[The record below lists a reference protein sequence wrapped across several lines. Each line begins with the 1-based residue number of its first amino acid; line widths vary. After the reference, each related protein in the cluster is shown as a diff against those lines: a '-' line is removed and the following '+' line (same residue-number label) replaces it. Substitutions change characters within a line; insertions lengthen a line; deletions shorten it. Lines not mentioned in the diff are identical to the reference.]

1 MNRRDFLKAGALAA
15 APAGAQYPQLHVEP
29 LRMKAGFAERD
40 ITPRVDPAKIHD
52 PLKVRAAVFDDGSMQ
67 VALVGIDAIAVARPV
82 VLAARRQIEERCGI
96 PPEAVLVGASHTHS
110 VERTSDPAYAE
121 LQARQIAEAVCQA
134 SAARVSARC
143 GVGSGLEN
151 QVAFNRRLRMKN
163 GMTYTHPGQGNPDI
177 VGFAGPTDPEVGVVG
192 AWDGE
197 GRLLGCVVNY
207 ACHATTSPPGIS
219 ANWIYYM
226 EKVIRSLEPG
236 AVVVFLQ
243 GACGDVTQVNNL
255 SPYARP
261 SGDQYARFV
270 GGRVGAEAVKVLVS
284 IHPGTLAPLAA
295 RSKVW
300 RIPYRAPSPE
310 RVRRAEEI
318 VKQAPT
324 KGETTELRFARIL
337 LDFVAQRAKEPDC
350 EVEVQAIQVG
360 PAVFISNPA
369 ELFCQFG
376 LDLKAASPFRFTY
389 PVELANGSVGYVPT
403 EEAFGPH
410 GGGYET
416 RLGVSRLVVTA
427 GRQMVEA
434 GLELARSMTPGPV
447 PQPPPAE
454 LFRPEPGNIGS
465 QPWSFGNVP
474 PEIS

>member
-1 MNRRDFLKAGALAA
+1 MNRRDFLKHSALAA
-15 APAGAQYPQLHVEP
+15 TPAMAQYPQLHVEP
-29 LRMKAGFAERD
+29 ARMKAGFAERD
-40 ITPRVDPAKIHD
+40 ITPKVETARIHD
-52 PLKVRAAVFDDGSMQ
+52 PLKVRAAVFDDGKMQ
-67 VALVGIDAIAVARPV
+67 VALVGVDALFVARPV
-82 VLAARRQIEERCGI
+82 VLAARRQIQERCGI
-96 PPEAVLVGASHTHS
+96 PPEAVMVGASHSHS
-110 VERTSDPAYAE
+110 VERASDPAYADF
-121 LQARQIAEAVCQA
+121 LARQIADAVGQA
-134 SAARVSARC
+134 SVSRAAGRC
-143 GVGSGLEN
+143 GVGSGFEN

-163 GMTYTHPGQGNPDI
+163 GLTSTHPGQGNPDI
-177 VGFAGPTDPEVGVVG
+177 VGFAGPTEPEVGVIG
-192 AWDGE
+192 AWDE
-197 GRLLGCVVNY
+197 KGRLLGSIVNY

-226 EKVIRSLEPG
+226 EKVVRGLDPS

-243 GACGDVTQVNNL
+243 GASGDVTQVNNL

-261 SGDQYARFV
+261 SGDEYARFV
-270 GGRVGAEAVKVLVS
+270 GGRIGAEAAKALAS
-284 IHPGTLAPLAA
+284 IQPGILAPLAA

-300 RIPYRAPSPE
+300 RIPYRVPRPE

-318 VKQAPT
+318 VKQAPP
-324 KGETTELRFARIL
+324 KGETTELRFARTL
-337 LDFVAQRAKEPDC
+337 LNFVAQRAKEPNC

-403 EEAFGPH
+403 EEALGEH

-416 RLGVSRLVVTA
+416 RLGVSRLEVTA

-434 GLELARSMTPGPV
+434 GLELARTMTPGPV

-454 LFRPEPGNIGS
+454 LFRREPGNIGS

-474 PEIS
+474 PEVS